1 MSDQRDRNRIKNM
14 VDLIDQLRE
23 ENRQLRD
30 ENEKFRRQLI
40 AFTGVDPR

>member
-1 MSDQRDRNRIKNM
+1 MSDQRDRQRIKNM
-14 VDLIDQLRE
+14 VDLIDHLRE

-30 ENEKFRRQLI
+30 ENEKFRQQLI